1 MIAFADIWVLRSS
14 LYRSLHPGLP
24 KSRESRP
31 KLLQNVGEMDR
42 KPSSRTYGFGPFVLD
57 AEAGMLFRHGE
68 PVLLGRRAVAL
79 LRLLLERPQSPVAKD
94 ALIEAAW
101 PGLAVEDSNLTVQIA
116 ALRRVLEQDGGAGWI
131 ATLPRRG
138 YRYVGPPVTRVDA
151 AANATP
157 RAPALPIPEK
167 PSIAVLPFE
176 HSGDAAWFADGM
188 VDDIIT
194 GLSRIK
200 WLLVIARNSSV
211 VYRGR
216 AVDVKQVGRD
226 LGVRY
231 VLQGSVRRSNDR
243 VRINAQLAD
252 STSGTQ
258 VWAER
263 YDRTLGDV
271 FALQDEIA
279 LAAVGAIEPSL
290 RRAEVERVKRKRPD
304 SLDAYELVLRAQP
317 DVDSGMPDR
326 AAGALPLL
334 MRALALDPAYALA
347 HGLAA
352 MAHHNRFLRA
362 GLKEEDRLAS
372 VRHAR
377 LALEHGRDDAL
388 ALTFAGFSLGMDAHD
403 RAAAF
408 AAFEAALALS
418 PSTALGYILGS
429 VVHSWAAEA
438 ELAIE
443 WGQRALRL
451 SPFDSWAFAAFG
463 SQALGHFLLERP
475 HEAAKAAYQ
484 AVRSNPG
491 HSINYVILI
500 GPLVTLGRLGE
511 AKAAAARVMDL
522 QPTFRFSRQF
532 AGVDC
537 APELASKLGAA
548 LRAAGLLE

>member
-1 MIAFADIWVLRSS
+1 
-14 LYRSLHPGLP
+14 
-24 KSRESRP
+24 
-31 KLLQNVGEMDR
+31 MDR
-42 KPSSRTYGFGPFVLD
+42 PPTPASYRFGAFTLD
-57 AEAGMLFRHGE
+57 AEAGLLFRGGE
-68 PVLLGRRAVAL
+68 PALLGQRAVALL
-79 LRLLLERPQSPVAKD
+79 LRLLLERPASPVSKE
-94 ALIEAAW
+94 ALIAAAW

-131 ATLPRRG
+131 ETLPRRG
-138 YRYVGPPVTRVDA
+138 YRYVGPPAMRVGADA
-151 AANATP
+151 GELP
-157 RAPALPIPEK
+157 RAPALPVPEK

-176 HSGDAAWFADGM
+176 PSGDAAWFADGM

-194 GLSRIK
+194 GLSRLK
-200 WLLVIARNSSV
+200 WLFVIARNSSF
-211 VYRGR
+211 VYRDR
-216 AVDVKQVGRD
+216 VADVKQVGRD
-226 LGVRY
+226 LGVHY
-231 VLQGSVRRSNDR
+231 VLQGSVRRSDNR

-252 STSGTQ
+252 STNGAQ

-263 YDRTLGDV
+263 YDRTLDDV
-271 FALQDEIA
+271 FAMQDEIA
-279 LAAVGAIEPSL
+279 LAVVGAIEPSL
-290 RRAEVERVKRKRPD
+290 RRAEVERIRRKRPD

-326 AAGALPLL
+326 AATALPLL
-334 MRALALDPAYALA
+334 KRALVLDPAYALA

-418 PSTALGYILGS
+418 PSTALGFILGS

-438 ELAIE
+438 EPAIA
-443 WGQRALRL
+443 WGERAMRL

-475 HEAAKAAYQ
+475 QQAVKAAYQ
-484 AVRSNPG
+484 AVQANPA

-500 GPLVTLGRLGE
+500 GPLVALGRLTE
-511 AKAAAARVMDL
+511 AKAAAARVMEL
-522 QPTFRFSRQF
+522 QPTFRISRQF

-537 APELASKLGAA
+537 APRLAEKLGAA
-548 LRAAGLLE
+548 LRVAGLPE

>member
-1 MIAFADIWVLRSS
+1 
-14 LYRSLHPGLP
+14 
-24 KSRESRP
+24 
-31 KLLQNVGEMDR
+31 MDR
-42 KPSSRTYGFGPFVLD
+42 HPPSVTYKFGSFALD
-57 AEAGMLFRHGE
+57 PEAGMLFRGGE
-68 PVLLGRRAVAL
+68 PALLGRRAIAL
-79 LRLLLERPQSPVAKD
+79 LRLLLERPASLVSKD
-94 ALIEAAW
+94 ALIEVAW

-131 ATLPRRG
+131 ETLPRRG
-138 YRYVGPPVTRVDA
+138 YRYVGPPVVRVDE
-151 AANATP
+151 TP
-157 RAPALPIPEK
+157 QAPALPVPEK

-176 HSGDAAWFADGM
+176 HSGDAAWLAEGT

-200 WLLVIARNSSV
+200 WLFVIARNSSFL
-211 VYRGR
+211 YRDR
-216 AVDVKQVGRD
+216 AVDVKQVGRE

-231 VLQGSVRRSNDR
+231 VLQGSVRRSDNR

-252 STSGTQ
+252 STSGAQ

-263 YDRTLGDV
+263 YDRILDDV

-279 LAAVGAIEPSL
+279 LAVVGAIEPSL
-290 RRAEVERVKRKRPD
+290 RRAEVERIKRKRPE
-304 SLDAYELVLRAQP
+304 SLDAYELLLRAQP

-326 AAGALPLL
+326 AATALPLL

-372 VRHAR
+372 VHHAR

-418 PSTALGYILGS
+418 PSTALGFILGS
-429 VVHSWAAEA
+429 VVHSWAADA
-438 ELAIE
+438 EPAIA
-443 WGQRALRL
+443 WGERALRL
-451 SPFDSWAFAAFG
+451 SPFDPWAFAAFG
-463 SQALGHFLLERP
+463 SQALGHFLLGRP
-475 HEAAKAAYQ
+475 QEAAKAAYQ
-484 AVRSNPG
+484 AVQSNAG

-500 GPLVTLGRLGE
+500 GPLVELGRLDE
-511 AKAAAARVMDL
+511 AKAAAARVMEL

-532 AGVDC
+532 AGVNC
-537 APELASKLGAA
+537 APALATKLGTA
-548 LRAAGLLE
+548 LRVAGLPE